1 MHIEKQ
7 KKYDQ
12 TKHYEMAACLAS
24 KRDDDKNQMKM
35 KNESCETMRLFGS
48 NVLYKST
55 EMREIARLDFRY
67 SGLKN

>member
-35 KNESCETMRLFGS
+35 KNENRKTMCLFGS
-48 NVLYKST
+48 NVLYKSRKI
-55 EMREIARLDFRY
+55 REIARIRFISIRA
-67 SGLKN
+67 

>member
-35 KNESCETMRLFGS
+35 K
-48 NVLYKST
+48 K
-55 EMREIARLDFRY
+55 
-67 SGLKN
+67 